1 MNRGLFKQK
10 EIKFEEGEVLELN
23 THYRGK
29 ITELKVAQAFLS
41 RGIQVSQPLVSDSRY
56 DFIIDV
62 HSKLIRLQVKTA
74 RDKSEDGLIII
85 ATSSSHTN
93 TKRTINITY
102 STEDVDYFATY
113 WDGNVYIFPV
123 KGCPQREMKIRLVPP
138 KNGQQIGVRMLNDYT
153 LDKFL
158 ETLDV

>member
-1 MNRGLFKQK
+1 M
-10 EIKFEEGEVLELN
+10 
-23 THYRGK
+23 
-29 ITELKVAQAFLS
+29 
-41 RGIQVSQPLVSDSRY
+41 VSDSRY
-56 DFIIDV
+56 DFIIDI

-74 RDKSEDGLIII
+74 RDKSENGLIII

-93 TKRTINITY
+93 TKRTINTTY

-113 WDGNVYIFPV
+113 WDANVYIFPV